1 VRRCNL
7 LEGELPQ
14 EQDRPGFRTR
24 RSRVGA
30 SIGSE
35 QIGASV
41 YEIPEGETT
50 FPYHYHHGVEEWVV
64 VIDGTPTVRTPDGER
79 VLRRGDVVCFPS
91 GREGAHAVRGPG
103 RVMILSANRA
113 PSIAVYPDSDKV
125 GTRPEGGVD
134 RLDFRRGD
142 AVDYWDGEGGG
153 S

>member
-1 VRRCNL
+1 MRRCNL

-50 FPYHYHHGVEEWVV
+50 FPYHYRHGVEEWVV

-79 VLRRGDVVCFPS
+79 ELRPWDCVFCPAG
-91 GREGAHAVRGPG
+91 EAGAHKVTNHSDEPARIIIWSNRSNPG
-103 RVMILSANRA
+103 TTI
-113 PSIAVYPDSDKV
+113 YPDSNKV
-125 GTRPEGGVD
+125 GAWPPGKLF
-134 RLDFRRGD
+134 RLDD
-142 AVDYWDGEGGG
+142 AVDYFEGEV
-153 S
+153 